1 MKKTAATER
10 RELKI
15 TYGTDLC
22 LCVMNFLVCSVLCAG
37 GSEWLGMAGV
47 IALLSAVLPLGFR
60 RLYYKDEYTPKSVGA
75 VMTVYRLMLTA
86 LLLYGIDFFL
96 IA

>member
-37 GSEWLGMAGV
+37 GSEWLCMAGV

-60 RLYYKDEYTPKSVGA
+60 RLCYKDEYTLKSVGA
-75 VMTVYRLMLTA
+75 VMTVYRLILTA